1 MIFKEQMDHSIEE
14 LKAWREKRA
23 QELEKLNKEFADV
36 FIYCFLYH
44 SQSPDSNLKKIP
56 DRTEEKLQNQK
67 QEFEKYKKERE
78 NKEKQIKKHI
88 QDKSTSKLTEIT
100 TKGPKGMPTL
110 QQLQSDL
117 DVNNIYI
124 YI

>member
-1 MIFKEQMDHSIEE
+1 MDHSIEE

-36 FIYCFLYH
+36 FIYCYLYY